1 MCPMTDAQ
9 RTEFQEQIMRL
20 ARMMY
25 EARNGE

>member
-1 MCPMTDAQ
+1 MTDAQ